1 MEEEKREKLLDW
13 AGIACGLIVVLGLVL
28 SYVLYSS
35 GSRAGSRTRN
45 VPSTA
50 QDLTGTGEGRNGP
63 IGVEIVADENGM
75 YFIKVTDHDE
85 TWDIGTLAINNLPR
99 SIYKAQTLNID
110 AVSGATFTS
119 KGIRQA
125 VSDAL
130 ESGGIDPTIFRGGDL
145 KLNRIATGLEAGTQ
159 SGIKF
164 IKASDYESTYPE
176 IYASYMKNSENDE
189 VIEYTE
195 ADPFIKNLFAGYGFA
210 KSYGSA
216 RGHTYV
222 IEDITSTGRP
232 HKLANCFTCKV
243 PQMTEAVLSMGES
256 AYKMSFEDMQA
267 DVLASGNEVL
277 SCFNCHANEPGTM
290 VVTHSYITKALG
302 DDLKRVD
309 GSVLACAQ
317 CHIDY
322 YMAPGTGVVTPP
334 WTSLESANPDSM
346 LEYFN
351 KLMVEDENGN
361 SLVYADY
368 VNPDNGVRQVM
379 VNHPEFETFT
389 GEGSIHRDMFTCA
402 DCHMGMAVA
411 ADGTTYKSHYLISPL
426 QNQELID
433 KTCSKCHSD
442 LAADVKKIRDETT
455 RRETEIGQDLEA
467 LLADITECVNG
478 GKYTDEEL
486 DAIRMSYR
494 NAQWYWNFTYVEN
507 SEGAHNSKLTY
518 ECLDKAEAGI
528 EATRA
533 LMRK

>member
-1 MEEEKREKLLDW
+1 
-13 AGIACGLIVVLGLVL
+13 
-28 SYVLYSS
+28 
-35 GSRAGSRTRN
+35 
-45 VPSTA
+45 
-50 QDLTGTGEGRNGP
+50 
-63 IGVEIVADENGM
+63 
-75 YFIKVTDHDE
+75 
-85 TWDIGTLAINNLPR
+85 
-99 SIYKAQTLNID
+99 
-110 AVSGATFTS
+110 
-119 KGIRQA
+119 
-125 VSDAL
+125 
-130 ESGGIDPTIFRGGDL
+130 
-145 KLNRIATGLEAGTQ
+145 
-159 SGIKF
+159 
-164 IKASDYESTYPE
+164 
-176 IYASYMKNSENDE
+176 
-189 VIEYTE
+189 
-195 ADPFIKNLFAGYGFA
+195 
-210 KSYGSA
+210 
-216 RGHTYV
+216 
-222 IEDITSTGRP
+222 
-232 HKLANCFTCKV
+232 
-243 PQMTEAVLSMGES
+243 MTEAVLSMGES

-411 ADGTTYKSHYLISPL
+411 ADGTAYKSHYLISPL